1 MELRFRDPGLSFRMG
16 LTVFLLFGLY
26 ALFVWVLLSAG
37 AGYGFT
43 FVVVGAMMGLQYFYS
58 DKLVLLS
65 SGANEVTP
73 AQYPELHAM
82 VARLAQLAD
91 VPKPRV
97 AVVPTAVPNA
107 FATGRD
113 PQHAVVAVT
122 EGLLRTLTPE
132 EVEAVLAHEITHVR
146 NRDVTVMTLASFFGT
161 LAGYLMRWF
170 FWFGGPVDRRDRNG
184 NAVALVYLVSLVVWL
199 LSFFLLRAL
208 SRYREFAADRGSA
221 LLTGAPSHLASAL
234 LKISGTMDRMPK
246 RDLREAEGLNAF
258 YIVPMLSG
266 ESLMELLATHPSLQ
280 RRLQYLE
287 KIEREMRGQGR

>member
-16 LTVFLLFGLY
+16 VTVFLLFALY

-37 AGYGFT
+37 VDYTFT
-43 FVVVGAMMGLQYFYS
+43 FLLVGGMMALQYFYS

-65 SGANEVTP
+65 TGAREVTP
-73 AQYPELHAM
+73 AEYPELHAM

-97 AVVPTAVPNA
+97 AVVPSRVPNA

-122 EGLLRTLTPE
+122 EGLLRTLTSE

-146 NRDVTVMTLASFFGT
+146 NRDVMVMTFASFFGT

-170 FWFGGPVDRRDRNG
+170 FWYGGPVDRRDRNG
-184 NAVALVYLVSLVVWL
+184 SAIALVYLASVVVWF

-208 SRYREFAADRGSA
+208 SRYREFAADRGAA

-234 LKISGTMDRMPK
+234 LKISGVMERMP
-246 RDLREAEGLNAF
+246 RQDLREAEGLNAF
-258 YIVPMLSG
+258 YIVPALSG
-266 ESLMELLATHPSLQ
+266 ESLMELFATHPSLE
-280 RRLQYLE
+280 RRLRYLE
-287 KIEREMRGQGR
+287 QIEREMRGQRR